1 MSERSERT
9 EITSGPALPDQP
21 VPDKVLEELLAA
33 FAVESPDPSGDP
45 PTYDFDDPSIDR
57 MLGIDTDAL
66 TGPTPSTDAVDEI
79 DRLLDQTLDP
89 AGTAAAPEPPV
100 APRTVVDLTGI
111 DESVDHGTDRSPM
124 PTGSTKREA
133 RAAARADAKA
143 VKAAK
148 RDAERSAKA
157 SRKQA
162 EKEAKQAAKAARAA
176 AKRGETPPPV
186 AVPVAPLAPPADV
199 ASAVAAIDPL
209 TPKPVP
215 AAARERVP
223 VGAGAPGGAR
233 RTIVIADDDQPGDA
247 LYLDEDAEQR
257 LREIHAPS
265 TSVGAGPRSTIVI
278 EATDQRLDAL
288 PTTQAAPN
296 IDPRLRARRQAVHQ
310 AASRRRL
317 LWAGIVAGVVLVVV
331 AAVATLA
338 SPLFDVRTIDV
349 QGNQYTDQTLIEQVR
364 SELRGEPVL
373 LVDTQKIERELE
385 ANPWVE
391 SARVST
397 DFPHDVLVD
406 IRERKPVATYGGS
419 DGTFRVIDRT
429 GRVLTVLGGRPTD
442 YILLTGSAPDS
453 EPGQFAGAAFA
464 AGAQLAMALP
474 DEIRAITTSIGV
486 DATTNELSLELD
498 APDADGVH
506 VRLGTVTGIEDK
518 LARLVMV
525 VRDGLTADQQIDVA
539 TNEVGS

>member
-1 MSERSERT
+1 MT
-9 EITSGPALPDQP
+9 VPDLPDQP

-33 FAVESPDPSGDP
+33 FADDAPDPSGDP

-57 MLGIDTDAL
+57 MLGIDTASL
-66 TGPTPSTDAVDEI
+66 TAGTGAPTPPTTDLAEI
-79 DRLLDQTLDP
+79 DRLLDETIDP
-89 AGTAAAPEPPV
+89 APAPAAEPAPS
-100 APRTVVDLTGI
+100 PRAARAVVDLTGV
-111 DESVDHGTDRSPM
+111 DEVGEAPADRSPM

-143 VKAAK
+143 VKAATK
-148 RDAERSAKA
+148 EAEKSAKA
-157 SRKQA
+157 SRRQA
-162 EKEAKQAAKAARAA
+162 EEDAKATAKAARAA
-176 AKRGETPPPV
+176 AKRGETPPPA
-186 AVPVAPLAPPADV
+186 AVPVAPLAG
-199 ASAVAAIDPL
+199 ASIDPL
-209 TPKPVP
+209 TPKPAP

-223 VGAGAPGGAR
+223 VGAGAPTGGGR

-265 TSVGAGPRSTIVI
+265 ISAGDGPRSTIVI
-278 EATDQRLDAL
+278 DGTDQRVDAL
-288 PTTQAAPN
+288 PTQQAAPN
-296 IDPRLRARRQAVHQ
+296 IDPRLRARRQAVHK

-317 LWAGIVAGVVLVVV
+317 LWAGIAAGIVLVVV
-331 AAVATLA
+331 AIVATLA

-349 QGNQYTDQTLIEQVR
+349 QGNQYTDQALIEQVR
-364 SELRGEPVL
+364 SDLRGEPVL
-373 LVDTQKIERELE
+373 LVDTQKIERQLE

-397 DFPHDVLVD
+397 DFPHHVLVD
-406 IRERKPVATYGGS
+406 IRERKPLATYAGS
-419 DGTFRVIDRT
+419 DGMYRVIDRN
-429 GRVLTVLGGRPTD
+429 GRVLTVLGGRPID
-442 YILLTGSAPDS
+442 YVLLTGSAPDS

-464 AGAQLAMALP
+464 AGAQLALALP

-498 APDADGVH
+498 APDAAGVH
-506 VRLGTVTGIEDK
+506 VRLGTVAGIEDK

-525 VRDGLTADQQIDVA
+525 VRDGLEPGQQVDVA